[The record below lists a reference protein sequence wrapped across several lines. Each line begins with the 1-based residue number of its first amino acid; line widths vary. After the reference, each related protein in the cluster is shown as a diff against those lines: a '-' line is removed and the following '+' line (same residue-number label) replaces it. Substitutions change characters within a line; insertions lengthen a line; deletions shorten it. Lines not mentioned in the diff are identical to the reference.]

1 MSSSSPAAPPLCDN
15 AAALLRALPAP
26 DAARLARA
34 RALAAQRPIA
44 YPFGSGHADEAALA
58 AGLKPVIRQLLHEGE
73 LEPARARFLAR
84 GFAVEVAPTT
94 HFYPDRRALFAGR
107 DARRVQA
114 AAEHELLEDADL
126 AMGELLGYPRCC
138 VEAYLEVAPPRPNAP
153 VLRAALA
160 RTRGRAHPRLNT
172 LDLSVFHFISF
183 FPCSFRCERAA
194 SLATALA
201 AALRPGHAR
210 FVQAIEQAL
219 GAHRLLA
226 LENVQV
232 SLLGRFEGP
241 RLWIERAWP
250 TCRDRHPSA
259 PTSPEEQEA
268 AAHLTALVEAAG
280 SVSVDGDTLLA
291 GEQAVARTPFAMLVP
306 FGPGA

>member
-1 MSSSSPAAPPLCDN
+1 MTPTLSEDAASL
-15 AAALLRALPAP
+15 ARSLPAP
-26 DAARLARA
+26 SPSILA
-34 RALAAQRPIA
+34 RALAQAARRPID

-58 AGLKPVIRQLLHEGE
+58 AGLKPVIRQLLAEAEIEG
-73 LEPARARFLAR
+73 ARARFVSR
-84 GFAVEVAPTT
+84 GFAVEVAPST
-94 HFYPDRRALFAGR
+94 HFYPDRRALFAGK
-107 DARRVQA
+107 DARRVLA
-114 AAEHELLEDADL
+114 AAEHELLEGADL

-138 VEAYLEVAPPRPNAP
+138 VEAYLEIAPPRPNAP
-153 VLRAALA
+153 VLRRALA
-160 RTRGRAHPRLNT
+160 RTVGRAHPRLNT

-194 SLATALA
+194 ALA
-201 AALRPGHAR
+201 SALASALRPGHAR

-226 LENVQV
+226 LEDVQV

-250 TCRDRHPSA
+250 TCRDRHPGA
-259 PTSPEEQEA
+259 PTSSDEHEA
-268 AAHLTALVEAAG
+268 AARLTALIEEAG
-280 SVSVDGDTLLA
+280 SVTVEEGTIFA
-291 GEQAVARTPFAMLVP
+291 GERAVARTPFAMLVP